1 MTVELDIDPIY
12 EEMLE
17 QLDEEAPGDPKE
29 DLARIV
35 ENQIHQSYQQTRN
48 GTPDQ

>member
-1 MTVELDIDPIY
+1 MVELDIDEMY
-12 EEMLE
+12 EQMLE
-17 QLDEEAPGDPKE
+17 QLEDDAPGDPKE

-48 GTPDQ
+48 VES